1 MKFLRLASL
10 PTFIFSLP
18 TFSPPTFI
26 SACIIIRFRG
36 EKDFRILNLSSPV
49 MLRDWPKVMLLILG
63 RGRNGEARCLD
74 SLSSSLSVTSY
85 SCLSLLLSSHSSP
98 HFCFFREATGKL
110 IFPIG
115 NLHGSMAKA
124 LSHFLSID
132 LTPPPH
138 GLLPLPYPT
147 HL

>member
-36 EKDFRILNLSSPV
+36 KKDFRILNLSSPV

-98 HFCFFREATGKL
+98 HFCFFEKQQESSSSLLGISMGVWPKL
-110 IFPIG
+110 
-115 NLHGSMAKA
+115 S
-124 LSHFLSID
+124 
-132 LTPPPH
+132 LTS
-138 GLLPLPYPT
+138 
-147 HL
+147 